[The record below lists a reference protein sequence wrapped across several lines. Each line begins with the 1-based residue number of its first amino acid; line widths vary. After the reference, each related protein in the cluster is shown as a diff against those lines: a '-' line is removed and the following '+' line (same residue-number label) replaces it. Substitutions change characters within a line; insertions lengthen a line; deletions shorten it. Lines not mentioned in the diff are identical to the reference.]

1 MYTTAIIY
9 VKAATCFDYTYVA
22 IITQLYC
29 IFYSFSYS
37 RSCIQRDDGYTFIAE
52 TCSCLYCNSTSFLY
66 IRSEKSTLLKLQVMG
81 ECNVEVTVLNG
92 TGRQMH
98 SRLLFFRYQQVLLNL

>member
-1 MYTTAIIY
+1 
-9 VKAATCFDYTYVA
+9 
-22 IITQLYC
+22 
-29 IFYSFSYS
+29 
-37 RSCIQRDDGYTFIAE
+37 
-52 TCSCLYCNSTSFLY
+52 
-66 IRSEKSTLLKLQVMG
+66 MG